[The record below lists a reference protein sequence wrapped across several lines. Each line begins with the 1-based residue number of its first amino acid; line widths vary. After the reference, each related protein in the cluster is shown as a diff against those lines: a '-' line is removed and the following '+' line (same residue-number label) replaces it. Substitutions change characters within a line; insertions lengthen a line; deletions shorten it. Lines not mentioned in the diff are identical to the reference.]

1 MIDMFH
7 LLYKNKLIHKYIFL
21 LIVFDFFKFSLV
33 KLNENN
39 RFLYT
44 MFDL

>member
-21 LIVFDFFKFSLV
+21 LIDFIFFLFSLV

-39 RFLYT
+39 NFLYT